1 MTFRFGPFELDE
13 GLWELRRG
21 TQTLSVQ
28 RKALE
33 TILFL
38 IHRRER
44 VVSRDELRA
53 GVWPD
58 TVVSETAINH
68 AIMQARRVIDGAGG
82 PWIRTVRGR
91 GLRFVG
97 SVAEIAAAAATEPA
111 RAEPAQD
118 PGELE
123 RHLLHCLQLLFRVVL
138 NVARS
143 ATPGAPLIEVL
154 GQTSASDDVLWQL
167 AQRFREAQD
176 TTAARQTLA
185 YLVERF
191 PASRLAQQATAAL
204 ASEDGCVKPTAGG
217 VVTAS

>member
-33 TILFL
+33 AILFL
-38 IHRRER
+38 IRRRER
-44 VVSRDELRA
+44 VVSREELRA

-68 AIMQARRVIDGAGG
+68 AIMQARRAIDGAGG

-97 SVAEIAAAAATEPA
+97 S
-111 RAEPAQD
+111 
-118 PGELE
+118 
-123 RHLLHCLQLLFRVVL
+123 
-138 NVARS
+138 
-143 ATPGAPLIEVL
+143 
-154 GQTSASDDVLWQL
+154 
-167 AQRFREAQD
+167 
-176 TTAARQTLA
+176 
-185 YLVERF
+185 
-191 PASRLAQQATAAL
+191 
-204 ASEDGCVKPTAGG
+204 
-217 VVTAS
+217 